1 MIALSVAS
9 QRADG
14 ALRLLDALQPLL
26 DSDALPIVVAGL
38 ICIEGGLLL
47 AWHRRT
53 QNGLRPALLMS
64 FLGAGLAL
72 VSALYFHRR
81 PDNGSAG
88 FALSMLAALVFHL
101 WHVALL
107 ARR

>member
-1 MIALSVAS
+1 VPLF
-9 QRADG
+9 
-14 ALRLLDALQPLL
+14 DAMQPLL
-26 DSDALPIVVAGL
+26 DSDALPMAIVGMIL
-38 ICIEGGLLL
+38 IEGGLLL

-53 QNGLRPALLMS
+53 QNGLRPALLFS

-81 PDNGSAG
+81 PDSGAAG